1 MIYRTITKI
10 IKAFF
15 GSILLLVLTPW
26 TNSQTICSLK
36 DKNLEKCLV
45 NSVQGVIPVLVK
57 GLPKYGVF
65 PLDPLHIDILDLSD
79 APGKTLNV
87 KHKFKNVDLFGLQST
102 NVRKV
107 SVNKKKTE
115 IRVDAIMKEP
125 ITLTGFYESEGKL
138 LSFPIKG
145 DGRFNITLVNLKA
158 ALTMSGHEIKKNNK
172 IYIHMDTVRFPF
184 TVDRL
189 LLNFENLLKGNKE
202 ISESLN
208 NILNENWEPILDD
221 MRDSFESA
229 IGAAFKEIANRV
241 FSKVPVSDLIKDY

>member
-1 MIYRTITKI
+1 MSPV
-10 IKAFF
+10 FF
-15 GSILLLVLTPW
+15 GSIILLFFTPW
-26 TNSQTICSLK
+26 TKSQKICSMK
-36 DKNLEKCLV
+36 DKDVEKCLV
-45 NSVQGVIPVLVK
+45 ESVQEVISVLVK

-87 KHKFKNVDLFGLQST
+87 KHKFKNVDLFGLGSS
-102 NVRKV
+102 NVKKV
-107 SVNKKKTE
+107 SINQKKTE
-115 IRVDAIMKEP
+115 IKVDAIMNEP
-125 ITLTGFYESEGKL
+125 IILTGFYESEGKL

-158 ALTMSGHEIKKNNK
+158 ELTMSGHETKKNDK
-172 IYIHMDTVRFPF
+172 VYIRFDTVRFPF

-189 LLNFENLLKGNKE
+189 VMNFENLLKGNKE

-208 NILNENWEPILDD
+208 NILNENWEPILED
-221 MRDSFESA
+221 MRDSFEAA

-241 FSKVPVSDLIKDY
+241 FSKVPISDLIRDY